1 MEALAIGSFIGSVG
15 SGIASAMQQKE
26 AAREQK
32 KAMRVEQAIQ
42 QEQNRKAAI
51 QTLREARIRSAMVAA
66 SAQNTGARGSGAAG
80 AMGSIQNMAG
90 SAIGQQG
97 MQAQASRNI
106 SQFNQ
111 RAANA
116 QTKAGLFG
124 AASDIFAQGTGF
136 FSQGVYNQKA
146 PQ

>member
-1 MEALAIGSFIGSVG
+1 MEALAVASFVGSVG
-15 SGIASAMQQKE
+15 SGVASAMQQKN
-26 AAREQK
+26 AAQEQK
-32 KAMRVEQAIQ
+32 RAARVEQALQ

-51 QTLREARIRSAMVAA
+51 QTLREARIRSAMIAT
-66 SAQNTGARGSGAAG
+66 SAQNTGATGSGSAG
-80 AMGSIQNMAG
+80 AMGSIQSMVG

-136 FSQGVYNQKA
+136 FSQGVYNKKG
-146 PQ
+146 P